1 MLHFDKAPVRL
12 LHISIGTEYH
22 GDDEIT
28 AADLKVEV
36 ELDNDTLDN
45 LSATLRQS
53 LFDPDGTG
61 DFVNPG
67 RRPHVRNPQLG
78 KLRWEVDS
86 QPVAFGFLLG
96 GRRKDA
102 MLFPDAKLTRL
113 DMLPKEG
120 ARVCYTLRVRVFP
133 NEAEGSQLL
142 GVLRMH
148 EVKGTLAAVD
158 ASPDGDGTDRE

>member
-1 MLHFDKAPVRL
+1 LAVRARA
-12 LHISIGTEYH
+12 SCNDSRA
-22 GDDEIT
+22 GD
-28 AADLKVEV
+28 A
-36 ELDNDTLDN
+36 
-45 LSATLRQS
+45 SATLRQS

-61 DFVNPG
+61 DFVNPD

-78 KLRWEVDS
+78 KLRWDIDS

-96 GRRKDA
+96 NRKKDA

-133 NEAEGSQLL
+133 DEAEGSQLL
-142 GVLRMH
+142 GVLRLR
-148 EVKGTLAAVD
+148 EVKGTLAAVVEP
-158 ASPDGDGTDRE
+158 PDGDGTDRG